1 MVMKLCAFA
10 DEADSRLE
18 GQISALKENGIS
30 LLEIRGVDGQ
40 NVSDL
45 TTAEA
50 KAIKERL
57 DEAGIR
63 VWAIGSPV
71 GKIGVREPFGPH
83 LDSFRRLLETAV
95 VLEAPNLRLFSF
107 YLPES
112 EPPAVCRDEVFDRLS
127 KLCEAAQGS
136 GVRLCHE
143 NEKGI
148 YGALAPECAEI
159 HRTLPAL
166 RAVFDPANF
175 IQCGQDVLEA
185 WKLLEPYVAYLHVKD
200 ATAAGKVVPAGKGIG
215 RLPEILSRY
224 AAFGG
229 EVATLEPHL
238 TVFDGFAALER
249 PDERHDT
256 DDYAYPTARA
266 AFDAA
271 AAALRGLLDE
281 E

>member
-1 MVMKLCAFA
+1 MIMKLCAFA

-18 GQISALKENGIS
+18 GQISALKESGIS
-30 LLEIRGVDGQ
+30 LLEIRGVDGR

-63 VWAIGSPV
+63 VWSIGSPI

-83 LDSFRRLLETAV
+83 LDRFRRLLETAA
-95 VLEAPNLRLFSF
+95 VLEASNLRLFSF
-107 YLPES
+107 YLPER
-112 EPPAVCRDEVFDRLS
+112 EPPAVCRDEVLERLS
-127 KLCEAAQGS
+127 RLCEAAQGS

-148 YGALAPECAEI
+148 FGAGAPECAEL
-159 HRTLPAL
+159 HRVLPAL

-185 WKLLEPYVAYLHVKD
+185 WELLEPYVAYLHIKD
-200 ATAAGKVVPAGKGIG
+200 ATAAGEVVPAGKGVG
-215 RLPEILSRY
+215 CLREILSRY
-224 AAFGG
+224 AANGG
-229 EVATLEPHL
+229 GVVTLEPHL

-249 PDERHDT
+249 PEERHDAG
-256 DDYAYPTARA
+256 DYSYPTMRA

-271 AAALRGLLDE
+271 VAALRGLLDE